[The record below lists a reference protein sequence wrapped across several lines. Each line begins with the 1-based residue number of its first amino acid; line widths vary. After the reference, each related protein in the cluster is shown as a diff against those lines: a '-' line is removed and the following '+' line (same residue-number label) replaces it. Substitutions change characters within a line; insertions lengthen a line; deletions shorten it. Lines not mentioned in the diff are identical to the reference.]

1 MEKAEFT
8 HKKLVHFLDMNYP
21 PDLNPFYYDDD
32 DISSSAGSFFTAEP
46 PQYPLPPP
54 PAAHM
59 AHLKLPPFWTDAP
72 VAWFTAVEAQFQLR
86 RIWAQEEK
94 FCHVIATLDKMSL
107 KKVVHLVVTPD
118 PLQPYNKLK
127 EALLASHQLI
137 DFSRGWSYSTTRH
150 GAPRR

>member
-8 HKKLVHFLDMNYP
+8 HKKLAYFLDMNYP
-21 PDLNPFYYDDD
+21 ADLNPFYYDN

-46 PQYPLPPP
+46 PQYPLPPL

-72 VAWFTAVEAQFQLR
+72 VAWFAAVEAQFQLR
-86 RIWAQEEK
+86 RVWAQEEK
-94 FCHVIATLDKMSL
+94 FCHVTAALDKMSL
-107 KKVVHLVVTPD
+107 KKVVHLVVTAIQQTEGGASR
-118 PLQPYNKLK
+118 QPPTHRFP
-127 EALLASHQLI
+127 AGGA
-137 DFSRGWSYSTTRH
+137 TTRH

>member
-1 MEKAEFT
+1 
-8 HKKLVHFLDMNYP
+8 MNYP
-21 PDLNPFYYDDD
+21 ADLNPFYYDDD

-46 PQYPLPPP
+46 PQYPLPTPQ
-54 PAAHM
+54 AAHM
-59 AHLKLPPFWTDAP
+59 ADLKLPLFWTDAP
-72 VAWFTAVEAQFQLR
+72 VAWFAAVEAQFQLR
-86 RIWAQEEK
+86 RVWAQKEK
-94 FCHVIATLDKMSL
+94 FCHVTTALDKMSL

-127 EALLASHQLI
+127 EALLASHQLT